1 MYLNRGMAFFRSGV
15 TRDCLKCMGK
25 VPVDRERLTMVV
37 IIRRIVA
44 ETCLRRKVGIGS
56 RSHCS
61 LGEACKSLA
70 ISSIDAGGNDDNTL
84 GVRGDLNEVAW
95 LKG

>member
-1 MYLNRGMAFFRSGV
+1 MFNVSLLRDGFLRSRV

-37 IIRRIVA
+37 IIRRIVT
-44 ETCLRRKVGIGS
+44 ETSFRRKVGIGS
-56 RSHCS
+56 RSHCL

-70 ISSIDAGGNDDNTL
+70 ISSIEAG
-84 GVRGDLNEVAW
+84 
-95 LKG
+95 